1 MILQV
6 SSLLSIIIK
15 LSCSKV
21 IDDNLRDVRELFE
34 TNNDIFDDVNRGLE
48 NTIADPIKGLPNL
61 VSKIIRW
68 LKLIVL
74 IVNWLFIFIFL

>member
-1 MILQV
+1 M
-6 SSLLSIIIK
+6 IIK

-34 TNNDIFDDVNRGLE
+34 TNNDIFDDVNMGLE

-61 VSKIIRW
+61 VSKIIR
-68 LKLIVL
+68 
-74 IVNWLFIFIFL
+74 

>member
-1 MILQV
+1 MIRQV
-6 SSLLSIIIK
+6 CSLLCIIIK

-34 TNNDIFDDVNRGLE
+34 SNDIFDDVNKGLE

-68 LKLIVL
+68 YM
-74 IVNWLFIFIFL
+74 